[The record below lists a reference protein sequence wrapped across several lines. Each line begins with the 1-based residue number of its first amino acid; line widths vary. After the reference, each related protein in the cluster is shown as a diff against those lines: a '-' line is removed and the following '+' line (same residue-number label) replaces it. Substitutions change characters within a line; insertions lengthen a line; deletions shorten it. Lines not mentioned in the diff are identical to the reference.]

1 MNNIDFRQLVAPEDK
16 DLATTQYLNRR
27 EQLDTPEDYQLMV
40 IRKDDTRRRTRIN
53 VTLFTDV
60 QGNKYT
66 VGHVSDITEA
76 TEANRLQEAIFKIS
90 QTAHQAKDLE
100 SLYLEIREITGT
112 VLDVTNFYI
121 ALQDREKEVLTF
133 PCYIDQYDEKPQ
145 PQKKGRGLTE
155 YVIRTGSPLFVDK
168 SGIYDLAKKMKSSC

>member
-1 MNNIDFRQLVAPEDK
+1 MNKKLNTAKKPEANNKVIENLGLTGTIISNSPSGVFVIGENFRIIFANSRLENILGYEPGELNNIDFRQLVAPEDK

-53 VTLFTDV
+53 VTLFTDE

-76 TEANRLQEAIFKIS
+76 T
-90 QTAHQAKDLE
+90 
-100 SLYLEIREITGT
+100 
-112 VLDVTNFYI
+112 VL
-121 ALQDREKEVLTF
+121 K
-133 PCYIDQYDEKPQ
+133 
-145 PQKKGRGLTE
+145 
-155 YVIRTGSPLFVDK
+155 
-168 SGIYDLAKKMKSSC
+168 